1 MYNINMFVKLDKII
15 RRTTISF
22 IIEGETDIIL
32 IFFIIL
38 KKKYIYYNTTFS
50 KKKKWI
56 G

>member
-1 MYNINMFVKLDKII
+1 MFVKLDKII

-38 KKKYIYYNTTFS
+38 KKNIYIIIQHFQ